1 MNFNLLNHG
10 IINMD
15 GHIYDVADMYDMVK
29 RYYDNS
35 MGRYNF
41 DAYYDVDDI
50 VNPYAIICLAEWIDL
65 NFECGGDLLPCLQQA
80 EKEIFGYVVSQFWT
94 HHHL

>member
-10 IINMD
+10 IVNMD
-15 GHIYDVADMYDMVK
+15 GHIYDVADVYDMVK
-29 RYYDNS
+29 SHYDCAL
-35 MGRYNF
+35 GRYIS

-50 VNPYAIICLAEWIDL
+50 INPYAIICLAEWIDL

-80 EKEIFGYVVSQFWT
+80 EKEIFGYVVS
-94 HHHL
+94 HHEGHFMR

>member
-10 IINMD
+10 IVNMN

-50 VNPYAIICLAEWIDL
+50 VNPYDIICLAEWIDL
-65 NFECGGDLLPCLQQA
+65 NFECGGDLLPFLQQA
-80 EKEIFGYVVSQFWT
+80 EKEIFGYVVSQSWFRFRC
-94 HHHL
+94 